1 MSESDFPRNR
11 FSRLPAW
18 DDDGF
23 DHYDLEQWIKAAGSY
38 VRAGDQ
44 LRPQVIDQVKQ
55 RAARRGA
62 WKPLIQF
69 TSWGLSAALIW
80 SLSVYAIFLVVPRG
94 LTASDIYQ
102 RAEKRAETSGMS
114 LDWALSEVFKES
126 RLPGKP
132 QVAAKPWEQRR
143 LGIHREGSTNE

>member
-1 MSESDFPRNR
+1 MSDAHFPRDR
-11 FSRLPAW
+11 FGELPAW

-44 LRPQVIDQVKQ
+44 LRPQVIDEVKQ
-55 RAARRGA
+55 RAARRSA
-62 WKPLIQF
+62 WKPVVQF
-69 TSWGLSAALIW
+69 ASWGLSAALIW

-94 LTASDIYQ
+94 LTANDIFN
-102 RAEKRAETSGMS
+102 RAEQRAETSGIS
-114 LDWALSEVFKES
+114 LDWALTEVFKES

-132 QVAAKPWEQRR
+132 HGVANQRS
-143 LGIHREGSTNE
+143 LAIQPEGSTND